1 MGGDQKGRV
10 AQVNGEMMCG
20 NRKVLMIAYYF
31 PPSGGPG
38 VQRTLKFVKYL
49 PQFGWKPI
57 VLTAKGADYPAYDYT
72 LLDEI
77 PGDVPVYRAKIVEPY
92 KLYRKLTGKTPGE
105 AVDIA
110 VLSGER
116 ASKLSE
122 RIAEWIRAAFFVPD
136 ARIGW
141 LPFAISMGLKIIHR
155 ERPDVIYSS
164 APPYT
169 CHLIG
174 LALKKLTGLPWVADF
189 RDSWVGWHSAPQWR
203 PYSSRKLELTM
214 ERQVLRS
221 ANLILTVS
229 KGVWEDLKTRHSEV
243 RTPWRWLPN
252 GYDGEDFDGI
262 KFARRKNNKLT
273 FTYTGSLFWNPKGLI
288 EAFKQLAEEMPCLAS
303 KVHFRFVGRV
313 AQHIADELKSYLNA
327 DIIPYVPHNES
338 LRYLMETDI
347 ALLVVDNVTAGKG
360 VITGKLFEYL
370 GAHKPIFALTPDGEA
385 AQIIRELGAGVTVPP
400 KNVAAIKQALADVI
414 QKWEQG
420 QRLCKLYD
428 PKDFERKFLTKQL
441 AEIFRVFSRGTK

>member
-1 MGGDQKGRV
+1 
-10 AQVNGEMMCG
+10 
-20 NRKVLMIAYYF
+20 MIAYYF

-77 PGDVPVYRAKIVEPY
+77 PGGVPVYRAKIVEPY

-105 AVDIA
+105 DVDIA

-189 RDSWVGWHSAPQWR
+189 RDSWIGWHSTPQWR
-203 PYSSRKLELTM
+203 PYFSRKLELTM
-214 ERQVLRS
+214 EKQVMRS
-221 ANLILTVS
+221 ADFILTVS
-229 KGVWEDLKTRHSEV
+229 EGVWEDLKTRHSEV

-252 GYDGEDFDGI
+252 GYDREDFKGI
-262 KFARRKNNKLT
+262 KFVKRKNNKLT

-288 EAFKQLAEEMPCLAS
+288 EAYKQMIEEKHYLD

-313 AQHIADELKSYLNA
+313 AQNIAKELKACLKA
-327 DIIPYVPHNES
+327 EIIPYVPHDKS

-347 ALLVVDNVTAGKG
+347 ALLVVDDVAAGKG

-370 GAHKPIFALTPDGEA
+370 GAHKPIFALTPEGEA
-385 AQIIRELGAGVTVPP
+385 SQIIRELGAGISLLPKDVT
-400 KNVAAIKQALADVI
+400 AIKQALIDVI

-420 QRLCKLYD
+420 QPLCQPYD
-428 PKDFERKFLTKQL
+428 PNRFERRVLTGQL
-441 AEIFRVFSRGTK
+441 AEILEQILP